1 MEVRKEEG
9 GWRMEG
15 ERRIGVY
22 VCHCGTNIAATVKV
36 SEVVESAKS
45 LRGVVLARDYMF
57 MCSDPGQD
65 LIKNDIKRERLN
77 RVVVAACSPLLHERT
92 FRRVCR
98 EGGLNPYLLETANI
112 REQCSWTHVEGGTE
126 KAKEIVRAAVMKVYH
141 HEPLEMREF
150 PVHPATLVVGAGIA
164 GIQAALD
171 IANAGYKVYLVER
184 EPSIGGHMIQLDK
197 TFPTLD
203 CSSCMLTPKM
213 SDAGSHPHI
222 ELFTFSEVEEVK
234 GFVGNFKVKIKRKA
248 SYVDNTKCTGCGICQ
263 EKCPSKVASEF
274 NLGLGQRK
282 AIYTPFLQAV
292 PNKPVI
298 DRDHCIYF
306 LKGKCRVCEKF
317 CETRAIDFGQTDRFL
332 EVDVGSIIVATGYDP
347 FDPRRKPELGYGKY
361 PNVITGFEL
370 ERLLSPAGPTQG
382 VVQIEGRVPRN
393 VVFLQCVGSRDKTV
407 GHEYCSRVC
416 CMYTAKHAHAI
427 KEKIP
432 DAKVTVFY
440 IDIRAFGKGYEQFY
454 ERVQKEGVIY
464 RKGSVSEIYRKDD
477 KLVVRAEDILLGEV
491 VEEKADLVV
500 LAVGLEPR
508 KDALQVMRTFTIQP
522 DPDGFFLER
531 HLKLDPI
538 ATSTDGVYIVGCCQG
553 PKDIPDTVAQAK
565 AGAAEALGLLARGK
579 VQVEPI
585 VARVDEEVCAGCGL
599 CEKMCGYGAL
609 SLEEPG
615 RTMTVNEALCKGC
628 GACSSICPSGA
639 MSLKHF
645 TYRQILD
652 ELEAFAC

>member
-1 MEVRKEEG
+1 M
-9 GWRMEG
+9 

-22 VCHCGTNIAATVKV
+22 VCHCGTNIAATVNVK
-36 SEVVESAKS
+36 EVAEFATS
-45 LRGVVLARDYMF
+45 LRGVVVTRDYMF

-65 LIKNDIKRERLN
+65 LIKKDIKEHKLN
-77 RVVVAACSPLLHERT
+77 RIVIASCSPLLHERT

-98 EGGLNPYLLETANI
+98 EAGLNPYLLEMANI
-112 REQCSWTHVEGGTE
+112 REHCSWTHDEGTTK
-126 KAKEIVRAAVMKVYH
+126 KAEDLVRAAVMRVYY
-141 HEPLEMREF
+141 HEPLESKEV
-150 PVHPATLVVGAGIA
+150 PVYPQTLVVGAGIA

-184 EPSIGGHMIQLDK
+184 EPSIGGRMIQLDK

-203 CSSCMLTPKM
+203 CSSCILTPKM
-213 SDAGSHPHI
+213 SDAGSHPNI
-222 ELFTFSEVEEVK
+222 QLLTYSEVEEVS
-234 GFVGNFKVKIKRKA
+234 GYIGNFRVKIKKKA
-248 SYVDNTKCTGCGICQ
+248 RYVDENKCTGCGICQ
-263 EKCPSKVASEF
+263 EKCPSKMDSEF
-274 NLGLGQRK
+274 DFGLGKRK
-282 AIYTPFLQAV
+282 AIYTPFPQAV

-298 DRDHCIYF
+298 DKTHCIYF

-317 CETRAIDFGQTDRFL
+317 CEAKAIDFEQPERFL
-332 EVDVGSIIVATGYDP
+332 EVEVGSIIVATGYDP
-347 FDPRRKPELGYGKY
+347 FDPRRKPEFGYGKY

-370 ERLLSPAGPTQG
+370 ERLLSAAGPTQG
-382 VVQIEGRVPRN
+382 SVQIDGKVPKN
-393 VVFLQCVGSRDKTV
+393 VVFIQCVGSRDKTV

-464 RKGSVSEIYRKDD
+464 RKGSVSEIYQKDD
-477 KLVVRAEDILLGEV
+477 KLMVRAEDILIGEL

-500 LAVGLEPR
+500 LAIGLEPR
-508 KDALQVMRTFTIQP
+508 KDATQMMRMFSISP
-522 DPDGFFLER
+522 DIDGFFLER
-531 HLKLDPI
+531 HIKLDPI
-538 ATSTDGVYIVGCCQG
+538 ATSTDGVFIVGCCQG

-579 VQVEPI
+579 VEVEP
-585 VARVDEEVCAGCGL
+585 VVSFVDEELCMGCGL
-599 CEKMCGYGAL
+599 CENMCTYGAL
-609 SLEEPG
+609 SLNESG
-615 RTMTVNEALCKGC
+615 TTMMVNQALCKGC
-628 GACSSICPSGA
+628 GACASVCPSGA

-645 TYRQILD
+645 KYRQIMD
-652 ELEAFAC
+652 ELEAFAY